1 MNDLRI
7 GLSYG
12 DVLLVPRRSPVDG
25 RNDVDLSTSFTP
37 SVELETPLVAAAMD
51 TVTEA
56 ELAIEL
62 SRAGGVGVLHRF
74 LEPDDQAAQVERVT
88 AADERVAAAVGINED
103 YVARSDGLV
112 AAGVDALVVDVAHGH
127 LERTLEA
134 VEQLRATFPNTDL
147 VAGNVATPAGV
158 EDLAAAGADCVKVG
172 IGPGSHCTTR
182 KVAGAG
188 VPQLTAVD
196 DCATAAADLD
206 VTICADG
213 GIRTSGDAVKALMA
227 GADTVMVGSL
237 LAGTEEAP
245 GAVVEVDG
253 TRYKRSRGMATT
265 TAAEKRDDKESEVR
279 ADEGVEALTPY
290 KGPVADVVAE
300 FRAGIQSGLSYCGGH
315 TIPAAREKAEFIRVA
330 PSAKAREGYHADHD
344 WEGVSVDSEANALEN
359 GENVVDSEANDGDGE
374 ATAVDN
380 GANDGDESQVGD
392 ASAVN
397 DD

>member
-1 MNDLRI
+1 MNDLRT

-12 DVLLVPRRSPVDG
+12 DVLLVPKRSPVESR
-25 RNDVDLSTSFTP
+25 RNVDLSTSFTP
-37 SVELETPLVAAAMD
+37 RIELETPLVAAAMD

-56 ELAIEL
+56 ELAIGL
-62 SRAGGVGVLHRF
+62 SRTGGLGVLHRF
-74 LEPDDQAAQVERVT
+74 LTPDEQASQVEQV
-88 AADERVAAAVGINED
+88 ADAGERVAAAVGINED
-103 YVARSDGLV
+103 YVARSDALV
-112 AAGVDALVVDVAHGH
+112 TAGVDALVVDVAHGH
-127 LERTLEA
+127 LEGALEA
-134 VEQLRATFPNTDL
+134 VERLRSAFPETDL

-196 DCATAAADLD
+196 DCADAADDLD

-245 GAVVEVDG
+245 GAVVKVEG

-265 TAAEKRDDKESEVR
+265 IAAEKRDDKDTDVR

-290 KGPVADVVAE
+290 KGPVDDVVTE
-300 FRAGIQSGLSYCGGH
+300 FRAGIQSGLSYCGGE
-315 TIPAAREKAEFIRVA
+315 TISAAREKAEFIRVA
-330 PSAKAREGYHADHD
+330 PGAKAREGYHADHD
-344 WEGVSVDSEANALEN
+344 WEGVSVDSTGRA
-359 GENVVDSEANDGDGE
+359 VDGE
-374 ATAVDN
+374 TSDS
-380 GANDGDESQVGD
+380 G
-392 ASAVN
+392 
-397 DD
+397 

>member
-1 MNDLRI
+1 MSVSPLGKGMNDLRT

-12 DVLLVPRRSPVDG
+12 DVLLVPQRSPVDS
-25 RNDVDLSTSFTP
+25 RSDVDLSTRLTP
-37 SVELETPLVAAAMD
+37 SVELETPLVSAAMD

-62 SRAGGVGVLHRF
+62 SRAGGIGVLHRF
-74 LEPDDQAAQVERVT
+74 LTVDEQAAQVKRV
-88 AADERVAAAVGINED
+88 AAAGEQIAAAVGINED
-103 YVARSDGLV
+103 YLARSAALV
-112 AAGVDALVVDVAHGH
+112 EAGVDAVVVDVAHGH
-127 LERTLEA
+127 LDRTVAAVEEIAEA
-134 VEQLRATFPNTDL
+134 VPETDL

-196 DCATAAADLD
+196 DCAAAAEELD

-227 GADTVMVGSL
+227 GADTVMLGSL
-237 LAGTEEAP
+237 FAGTEEAP

-265 TAAEKRDDKESEVR
+265 AAAEARDDKGADVG

-290 KGPVADVVAE
+290 KGPVATVAE
-300 FRAGIQSGLSYCGGH
+300 EFCQGIRSGLSYCGGH
-315 TIPAAREKAEFIRVA
+315 AIEGAREKAEFIRVA
-330 PSAKAREGYHADHD
+330 PGAKEREGFHTDDD
-344 WEGVSVDSEANALEN
+344 WEGISVDSETKRVA
-359 GENVVDSEANDGDGE
+359 DSPTGSA
-374 ATAVDN
+374 A
-380 GANDGDESQVGD
+380 ES
-392 ASAVN
+392 

>member
-1 MNDLRI
+1 MNDLRT

-12 DVLLVPRRSPVDG
+12 DVLLVPQRSPVDS
-25 RNDVDLSTSFTP
+25 RSDVDLSTRLTP
-37 SVELETPLVAAAMD
+37 SVELASPLVSAAMD

-62 SRAGGVGVLHRF
+62 ARAGGMGVLHRF
-74 LEPDDQAAQVERVT
+74 LTVGEQATQVEQV
-88 AADERVAAAVGINED
+88 AATGEPVAAAVGINED
-103 YVARSDGLV
+103 YVARSAALA

-127 LERTLEA
+127 LERTITA
-134 VEQLRATFPNTDL
+134 VEEIAEEFPDVDL
-147 VAGNVATPAGV
+147 IAGNVATPAGV

-196 DCATAAADLD
+196 DCATAAEELD

-227 GADTVMVGSL
+227 GADTVMLGSL
-237 LAGTEEAP
+237 FAGTEEAP

-265 TAAEKRDDKESEVR
+265 AAAEDRDDKGADVG

-290 KGPVADVVAE
+290 KGPVATVAE
-300 FRAGIQSGLSYCGGH
+300 EFCQGIRSGLSYCGGH
-315 TIPAAREKAEFIRVA
+315 TIERARDRAEFIRVA
-330 PSAKAREGYHADHD
+330 PGAKEREGFHTDDD
-344 WEGVSVDSEANALEN
+344 WEGISVDSETKRVA
-359 GENVVDSEANDGDGE
+359 DSDGE
-374 ATAVDN
+374 TA
-380 GANDGDESQVGD
+380 AESGD
-392 ASAVN
+392 
-397 DD
+397 

>member
-1 MNDLRI
+1 MSVPLLGKGMNDLRT

-12 DVLLVPRRSPVDG
+12 DVLLVPQRSPVDS
-25 RNDVDLSTSFTP
+25 RSDVDLSTPLTP
-37 SVELETPLVAAAMD
+37 TVELETPLVSAAMD

-56 ELAIEL
+56 ELAIGL
-62 SRAGGVGVLHRF
+62 SRAGGIGVLHRF
-74 LEPDDQAAQVERVT
+74 LTVDEQAAQVEAVV
-88 AADERVAAAVGINED
+88 AAGERVAAAVGINED
-103 YVARSDGLV
+103 YEARSAALV
-112 AAGVDALVVDVAHGH
+112 AADVDALVVDVAHGH
-127 LERTLEA
+127 LDRAVAA
-134 VEQLRATFPNTDL
+134 VEEIADAFPETDL
-147 VAGNVATPAGV
+147 IAGNVATPAGV

-196 DCATAAADLD
+196 DCATAAEDLD

-227 GADTVMVGSL
+227 GADTVMLGSL
-237 LAGTEEAP
+237 FAGTEEAP

-265 TAAEKRDDKESEVR
+265 AAAEARDDKGADVG

-290 KGPVADVVAE
+290 KGPVATVAE
-300 FRAGIQSGLSYCGGH
+300 EFCQGIRSGLSYCGGH
-315 TIPAAREKAEFIRVA
+315 TIGRARERAEFIRVA
-330 PSAKAREGYHADHD
+330 PGAKEREGFHTDDD
-344 WEGVSVDSEANALEN
+344 WEGISVDSETKR
-359 GENVVDSEANDGDGE
+359 VTDP
-374 ATAVDN
+374 TA
-380 GANDGDESQVGD
+380 EST
-392 ASAVN
+392 AES

>member
-1 MNDLRI
+1 MNDLRT

-12 DVLLVPRRSPVDG
+12 DVLLIPHRSPVDS
-25 RNDVDLSTSFTP
+25 RSDVDLSTRFTP
-37 SVELETPLVAAAMD
+37 SIELETPLVSAAMD

-56 ELAIEL
+56 DLAIAL
-62 SRAGGVGVLHRF
+62 SRAGGLGVLHRF
-74 LEPDDQAAQVERVT
+74 LTPDEQAEQVETVT
-88 AADERVAAAVGINED
+88 AAGEQVAAAVGINED
-103 YVARSDGLV
+103 HVARAETVV

-127 LERTLEA
+127 LERTLHVVEELAEA
-134 VEQLRATFPNTDL
+134 FPDTDL

-196 DCATAAADLD
+196 DCATAADAAG

-227 GADTVMVGSL
+227 GADTVMLGSL
-237 LAGTEEAP
+237 FAGTAEAP
-245 GAVVEVDG
+245 GAVLEVDG

-265 TAAEKRDDKESEVR
+265 AAAEKRDDKEAEVR
-279 ADEGVEALTPY
+279 ADEGVEALTPF
-290 KGPVADVVAE
+290 KGSVGDVVAE
-300 FRAGIQSGLSYCGGH
+300 FTAGIQSGLSYCGGH
-315 TIPAAREKAEFIRVA
+315 TIATAREKAEFMRVA
-330 PSAKAREGYHADHD
+330 PSAKAREGYHTDHD
-344 WEGVSVDSEANALEN
+344 WEGVSVESEA
-359 GENVVDSEANDGDGE
+359 SE
-374 ATAVDN
+374 
-380 GANDGDESQVGD
+380 D
-392 ASAVN
+392 ASVRTAEG

>member
-1 MNDLRI
+1 MNDLRT

-12 DVLLVPRRSPVDG
+12 DVLLVPQRSPVDS
-25 RNDVDLSTSFTP
+25 RDEVDLTTQFTP
-37 SVELETPLVAAAMD
+37 SVELDTPLVSAAMD

-56 ELAIEL
+56 ELAIKL
-62 SRAGGVGVLHRF
+62 ARAGGLGVLHRF
-74 LEPDDQAAQVERVT
+74 LTVDEQATQVERVV
-88 AADERVAAAVGINED
+88 AADEPIGAAVGINED
-103 YVARSDGLV
+103 YVARSAAV
-112 AAGVDALVVDVAHGH
+112 VEAGVDILVVDVAHGH
-127 LERTLEA
+127 LERTITA
-134 VEQLRATFPNTDL
+134 VQTLADEFPDTDL

-196 DCATAAADLD
+196 DCTTAADDLD

-227 GADTVMVGSL
+227 GADTVMLGSL
-237 LAGTEEAP
+237 FAGTEEAP

-253 TRYKRSRGMATT
+253 TQYKRSRGMATT
-265 TAAEKRDDKESEVR
+265 AAAEDRDDKGANVG

-290 KGPVADVVAE
+290 KGPVATVAE
-300 FRAGIQSGLSYCGGH
+300 EFCQGIRSGLSYCGGH
-315 TIPAAREKAEFIRVA
+315 TIERARDRVEFIRVA
-330 PSAKAREGYHADHD
+330 PGAKEREGFHTDDD
-344 WEGVSVDSEANALEN
+344 WEGISVDSETKRLP
-359 GENVVDSEANDGDGE
+359 DSTDGS
-374 ATAVDN
+374 TA
-380 GANDGDESQVGD
+380 ES
-392 ASAVN
+392 